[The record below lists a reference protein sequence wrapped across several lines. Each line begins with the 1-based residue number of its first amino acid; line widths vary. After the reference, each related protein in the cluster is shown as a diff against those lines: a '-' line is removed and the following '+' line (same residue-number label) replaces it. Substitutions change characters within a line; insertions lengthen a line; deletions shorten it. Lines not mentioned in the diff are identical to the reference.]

1 MGEIKYLN
9 DTGLGHLVDKIK
21 EALAEK
27 QVKGDY
33 AQLVNGKVP
42 SGMLPAY
49 VDDVVEF
56 SMPDKGLK
64 ILQNSIGS
72 WTKVIYDSNTK
83 RFYATQGAEV
93 EDSSS
98 LTPEGVAKPK
108 LLVVY
113 DNWSERENYQEL
125 TTNVPYSGKIYID
138 VEGNKSYRWSGSK
151 LGEISPSVSL
161 GETASTAYPG
171 NKGAANAE
179 KIESIKAALEKKQP
193 KGDYAQIVNG
203 KIETQVLPFSVSD
216 VLEFS
221 MPNKRLKILNSSS
234 VDWTKIIYNSDTK
247 RFYATQCAEVEDSS
261 SLTPEGVAKPKLL
274 VVYDNWAE
282 REKYQNLLTNVPYS
296 GKLYIDIES
305 NKSYRWNGSELEE
318 ISAPLGLGETE
329 NTAFPGNKGAA
340 NTEKIESILNGDL
353 PLASLSITPSW
364 KAYTQTGEVVTLP
377 STSSLSTIYGYKVTF
392 AGKYKW
398 TKDDVHKA
406 PTAVAG
412 GDWAA
417 KALPA
422 SGEFSEEIT
431 VANITSDRT
440 FTAKVSAKKQGLVL
454 VNGIIRQA
462 DSTDL
467 DYSSASARVHFQYKC
482 VAASVSEAAP
492 SASTLTSLLTS
503 VVVPT
508 PSKKYELRD
517 GKSKTAT
524 GVTTNSTSYY
534 MYAYPSVLGNLSK
547 IVMND
552 ATPLL
557 DGGFNLTKVTVTDP
571 DTKKELEYNVY
582 TSVQR
587 GAFTNAKLDFA

>member
-1 MGEIKYLN
+1 MNMEAKKYVN
-9 DTGLGHLVDKIK
+9 EVGLGHLAGKIRA
-21 EALAEK
+21 ALDEK
-27 QVKGDY
+27 QAKGDY
-33 AQLVNGKVP
+33 VQLVDGKVP
-42 SGMLPAY
+42 SRMLPAY

-56 SMPDKGLK
+56 GGMPDKGIK
-64 ILQNSIGS
+64 ILQNSTAD
-72 WTKVIYDSNTK
+72 WTKVIYDSGTK
-83 RFYATQGAEV
+83 RFYATKGVEV
-93 EDSSS
+93 EDSTA
-98 LTPEGVAKPK
+98 LVPGGTAKPK
-108 LLVVY
+108 LLEVY
-113 DNWSERENYQEL
+113 DNWTERENFQEL

-138 VEGNKSYRWSGSK
+138 TTGNKQYRWSGSE
-151 LGEISPSVSL
+151 LVEISSGGVVL
-161 GETASTAYPG
+161 GETDSTAYPG

-179 KIESIKAALEKKQP
+179 KIEGI
-193 KGDYAQIVNG
+193 
-203 KIETQVLPFSVSD
+203 
-216 VLEFS
+216 
-221 MPNKRLKILNSSS
+221 LK
-234 VDWTKIIYNSDTK
+234 
-247 RFYATQCAEVEDSS
+247 
-261 SLTPEGVAKPKLL
+261 
-274 VVYDNWAE
+274 
-282 REKYQNLLTNVPYS
+282 
-296 GKLYIDIES
+296 
-305 NKSYRWNGSELEE
+305 
-318 ISAPLGLGETE
+318 
-329 NTAFPGNKGAA
+329 
-340 NTEKIESILNGDL
+340 GDL

-364 KAYTQTGEVVTLP
+364 KAYTQTGEALTFP
-377 STSSLSTIYGYKVTF
+377 STSNLSTIYGYKVTF

-398 TKDDVHKA
+398 TKDDAHKA

-417 KALPA
+417 KALPK

-431 VANITSDRT
+431 VEDITSDKT

-454 VNGIIRQA
+454 ANGIIRQA

-482 VAASVSEAAP
+482 VAASVTEAAP

-571 DTKKELEYNVY
+571 ETKKELEYNVY

-587 GAFTNAKLDFA
+587 GAFTNAKLEMA

>member
-1 MGEIKYLN
+1 MNMEAKKYVN
-9 DTGLGHLVDKIK
+9 EVGLGHLAGKIRA
-21 EALAEK
+21 ALDEK
-27 QVKGDY
+27 QAKGDY
-33 AQLVNGKVP
+33 VQLVDGKVP
-42 SGMLPAY
+42 SRMLPAY

-56 SMPDKGLK
+56 GGMPDKGIK
-64 ILQNSIGS
+64 ILQNSTAD
-72 WTKVIYDSNTK
+72 WTKVIYDSGTK
-83 RFYATQGAEV
+83 RFYATKGVEV
-93 EDSSS
+93 EDSTA
-98 LTPEGVAKPK
+98 LVPGGTAKPK
-108 LLVVY
+108 LLEVY
-113 DNWSERENYQEL
+113 DNWTERENFQEL

-138 VEGNKSYRWSGSK
+138 TTGNKQYRWSGSE
-151 LGEISPSVSL
+151 LVEISSGGVVL
-161 GETASTAYPG
+161 GETDSTAYPG
-171 NKGAANAE
+171 NKGAANSE
-179 KIESIKAALEKKQP
+179 KIEGI
-193 KGDYAQIVNG
+193 
-203 KIETQVLPFSVSD
+203 
-216 VLEFS
+216 
-221 MPNKRLKILNSSS
+221 LK
-234 VDWTKIIYNSDTK
+234 
-247 RFYATQCAEVEDSS
+247 
-261 SLTPEGVAKPKLL
+261 
-274 VVYDNWAE
+274 
-282 REKYQNLLTNVPYS
+282 
-296 GKLYIDIES
+296 
-305 NKSYRWNGSELEE
+305 
-318 ISAPLGLGETE
+318 
-329 NTAFPGNKGAA
+329 
-340 NTEKIESILNGDL
+340 GDL

-364 KAYTQTGEVVTLP
+364 KAYTQTGEALTFP
-377 STSSLSTIYGYKVTF
+377 STSNLSTIYGYKVTF

-398 TKDDVHKA
+398 TKDDAHKA

-417 KALPA
+417 KALPK

-431 VANITSDRT
+431 VEDITSDKT

-454 VNGIIRQA
+454 ANGIIRQA

-482 VAASVSEAAP
+482 VAASVTEAAP

-571 DTKKELEYNVY
+571 ETKKELEYNVY

-587 GAFTNAKLDFA
+587 GAFTNAKLEMA

>member
-1 MGEIKYLN
+1 MEAKKYVN
-9 DTGLGHLVDKIK
+9 EVGLGHLAGKIRA
-21 EALAEK
+21 ALDEK
-27 QVKGDY
+27 QAKGDY
-33 AQLVNGKVP
+33 VQLVDGKVP
-42 SGMLPAY
+42 SRMLPAY

-56 SMPDKGLK
+56 GGMPDKGIK
-64 ILQNSIGS
+64 ILQNSTAE
-72 WTKVIYDSNTK
+72 WTKVIYDSGTK
-83 RFYATQGAEV
+83 RFYATKGVEV
-93 EDSSS
+93 EDSAA
-98 LTPEGVAKPK
+98 LVPGGTAKPK
-108 LLVVY
+108 LLEVY
-113 DNWSERENYQEL
+113 DNWTERENFQEL

-138 VEGNKSYRWSGSK
+138 TTGNKQYRWSGSE
-151 LGEISPSVSL
+151 LVEISSGGVVL
-161 GETASTAYPG
+161 GETDSTAYPG

-179 KIESIKAALEKKQP
+179 KIEGI
-193 KGDYAQIVNG
+193 
-203 KIETQVLPFSVSD
+203 
-216 VLEFS
+216 
-221 MPNKRLKILNSSS
+221 LK
-234 VDWTKIIYNSDTK
+234 
-247 RFYATQCAEVEDSS
+247 
-261 SLTPEGVAKPKLL
+261 
-274 VVYDNWAE
+274 
-282 REKYQNLLTNVPYS
+282 
-296 GKLYIDIES
+296 
-305 NKSYRWNGSELEE
+305 
-318 ISAPLGLGETE
+318 
-329 NTAFPGNKGAA
+329 
-340 NTEKIESILNGDL
+340 GDL

-364 KAYTQTGEVVTLP
+364 KAYTQTGEALTFP
-377 STSSLSTIYGYKVTF
+377 STSNLSTIYGYKVTF

-398 TKDDVHKA
+398 TKDDAHKA

-417 KALPA
+417 KALPK

-431 VANITSDRT
+431 VEDITSDRT

-454 VNGIIRQA
+454 ANGIIRQA

-482 VAASVSEAAP
+482 VAASVTEAAP

-571 DTKKELEYNVY
+571 ETKKELEYNVY

-587 GAFTNAKLDFA
+587 GAFTNAKLEMA

>member
-1 MGEIKYLN
+1 MEERKYLN
-9 DTGLGHLVDKIK
+9 DTGLEHLVSKFK
-21 EALAEK
+21 SALSEK
-27 QVKGDY
+27 QAKGDY

-56 SMPDKGLK
+56 GGMPDKGIK
-64 ILQNSIGS
+64 ILQNSTAD
-72 WTKVIYDSNTK
+72 WTKVIYDSGTK
-83 RFYATQGAEV
+83 RFYATKGVEV
-93 EDSSS
+93 EDSTA
-98 LTPEGVAKPK
+98 LVPGGTAKPK
-108 LLVVY
+108 LLEVY
-113 DNWSERENYQEL
+113 DNWTERENFQEL

-138 VEGNKSYRWSGSK
+138 TTGNKQYRWSGSE
-151 LGEISPSVSL
+151 LVEISLGGVVL
-161 GETASTAYPG
+161 GETDSTAYPG

-179 KIESIKAALEKKQP
+179 KIEGI
-193 KGDYAQIVNG
+193 
-203 KIETQVLPFSVSD
+203 
-216 VLEFS
+216 
-221 MPNKRLKILNSSS
+221 LK
-234 VDWTKIIYNSDTK
+234 
-247 RFYATQCAEVEDSS
+247 
-261 SLTPEGVAKPKLL
+261 
-274 VVYDNWAE
+274 
-282 REKYQNLLTNVPYS
+282 
-296 GKLYIDIES
+296 
-305 NKSYRWNGSELEE
+305 
-318 ISAPLGLGETE
+318 
-329 NTAFPGNKGAA
+329 
-340 NTEKIESILNGDL
+340 GDL

-364 KAYTQTGEVVTLP
+364 KAYTQTGEALTFP
-377 STSSLSTIYGYKVTF
+377 STSNLSTIYGYKVTF

-398 TKDDVHKA
+398 TKDDAHKA

-417 KALPA
+417 KALPK

-431 VANITSDRT
+431 MENITSDRT

-454 VNGIIRQA
+454 ANGIIRQA

-482 VAASVSEAAP
+482 VAASVTEAAP

-503 VVVPT
+503 VVVPA

-517 GKSKTAT
+517 GKSKVAT
-524 GVTTNSTSYY
+524 GVTTDSSSYY

-571 DTKKELEYNVY
+571 ETKKELEYNVY

-587 GAFTNAKLDFA
+587 GAFTNAKLEMA

>member
-1 MGEIKYLN
+1 MNMEAKKYVN
-9 DTGLGHLVDKIK
+9 EVGLGHLAGKIRA
-21 EALAEK
+21 ALDEK
-27 QVKGDY
+27 QAKGDY
-33 AQLVNGKVP
+33 VQLVNGKVP
-42 SGMLPAY
+42 SRMLPAY

-56 SMPDKGLK
+56 GGMPDKGIK
-64 ILQNSIGS
+64 ILQNSTAD
-72 WTKVIYDSNTK
+72 WTKVIYDSGTK
-83 RFYATQGAEV
+83 RFYATKGVEV
-93 EDSSS
+93 EDSTA
-98 LTPEGVAKPK
+98 LVPGGTAKPK
-108 LLVVY
+108 LLEVY
-113 DNWSERENYQEL
+113 DNWTERENFQEL

-138 VEGNKSYRWSGSK
+138 TTGNKQYRWSGSE
-151 LGEISPSVSL
+151 LVEISSGGVVL
-161 GETASTAYPG
+161 GETDSTAYPG

-179 KIESIKAALEKKQP
+179 KIEGI
-193 KGDYAQIVNG
+193 
-203 KIETQVLPFSVSD
+203 
-216 VLEFS
+216 
-221 MPNKRLKILNSSS
+221 LK
-234 VDWTKIIYNSDTK
+234 
-247 RFYATQCAEVEDSS
+247 
-261 SLTPEGVAKPKLL
+261 
-274 VVYDNWAE
+274 
-282 REKYQNLLTNVPYS
+282 
-296 GKLYIDIES
+296 
-305 NKSYRWNGSELEE
+305 
-318 ISAPLGLGETE
+318 
-329 NTAFPGNKGAA
+329 
-340 NTEKIESILNGDL
+340 GDL

-364 KAYTQTGEVVTLP
+364 KAYTQTGEALTFP
-377 STSSLSTIYGYKVTF
+377 STSNLSTIYGYKVTF

-398 TKDDVHKA
+398 TKDDAHKA

-417 KALPA
+417 KALPK

-431 VANITSDRT
+431 VEDITADRT

-454 VNGIIRQA
+454 ANGIIRQA

-508 PSKKYELRD
+508 TSKKYELRD

-571 DTKKELEYNVY
+571 ETKKELEYNVY

-587 GAFTNAKLDFA
+587 GAFTNAKLEMA

>member
-1 MGEIKYLN
+1 MEAKKYVN
-9 DTGLGHLVDKIK
+9 EVGLGHLAGKIRA
-21 EALAEK
+21 ALDEK
-27 QVKGDY
+27 QAKGDY
-33 AQLVNGKVP
+33 VQLVDGKVP
-42 SGMLPAY
+42 SRMLPAY

-56 SMPDKGLK
+56 GGMPDKGIK
-64 ILQNSIGS
+64 ILQNSTAE
-72 WTKVIYDSNTK
+72 WTKVIYDSGTK
-83 RFYATQGAEV
+83 RFYATKGVEV
-93 EDSSS
+93 EDSTA
-98 LTPEGVAKPK
+98 LVPGGTAKPK
-108 LLVVY
+108 LLEVY
-113 DNWSERENYQEL
+113 DNWTERENFQEL

-138 VEGNKSYRWSGSK
+138 TTGNKQYRWSGSE
-151 LGEISPSVSL
+151 LVEISSGGVVL
-161 GETASTAYPG
+161 GETGSTAYPG

-179 KIESIKAALEKKQP
+179 KIEGI
-193 KGDYAQIVNG
+193 
-203 KIETQVLPFSVSD
+203 
-216 VLEFS
+216 
-221 MPNKRLKILNSSS
+221 LK
-234 VDWTKIIYNSDTK
+234 
-247 RFYATQCAEVEDSS
+247 
-261 SLTPEGVAKPKLL
+261 
-274 VVYDNWAE
+274 
-282 REKYQNLLTNVPYS
+282 
-296 GKLYIDIES
+296 
-305 NKSYRWNGSELEE
+305 
-318 ISAPLGLGETE
+318 
-329 NTAFPGNKGAA
+329 
-340 NTEKIESILNGDL
+340 GDL

-364 KAYTQTGEVVTLP
+364 KAYTQTGEALTFP
-377 STSSLSTIYGYKVTF
+377 STSNLSTIYGYKVTF

-398 TKDDVHKA
+398 TKDDAHKA

-417 KALPA
+417 KALPK

-431 VANITSDRT
+431 VEDITADRT

-454 VNGIIRQA
+454 ANGIIRQA

-482 VAASVSEAAP
+482 VAASVTEAAP

-571 DTKKELEYNVY
+571 ETKKELEYNVY

-587 GAFTNAKLDFA
+587 GAFTNAKLEMA

>member
-1 MGEIKYLN
+1 MEAKKYVN
-9 DTGLGHLVDKIK
+9 EVGLGHLAGKIRA
-21 EALAEK
+21 ALDEK
-27 QVKGDY
+27 QAKGDY
-33 AQLVNGKVP
+33 VQLVDGKVP
-42 SGMLPAY
+42 SRMLPAY

-56 SMPDKGLK
+56 GGMPDKGIK
-64 ILQNSIGS
+64 ILQNSTAD
-72 WTKVIYDSNTK
+72 WTKVIYDSGTK
-83 RFYATQGAEV
+83 RFYATKGVEV
-93 EDSSS
+93 EDSTA
-98 LTPEGVAKPK
+98 LVPGGTAKPK
-108 LLVVY
+108 LLEVY
-113 DNWSERENYQEL
+113 DNWTERENFQEL

-138 VEGNKSYRWSGSK
+138 TTGNKQYRWSGSE
-151 LGEISPSVSL
+151 LVEISSGGVVL
-161 GETASTAYPG
+161 GETDSTAYPG

-179 KIESIKAALEKKQP
+179 KIEGI
-193 KGDYAQIVNG
+193 
-203 KIETQVLPFSVSD
+203 
-216 VLEFS
+216 
-221 MPNKRLKILNSSS
+221 LK
-234 VDWTKIIYNSDTK
+234 
-247 RFYATQCAEVEDSS
+247 
-261 SLTPEGVAKPKLL
+261 
-274 VVYDNWAE
+274 
-282 REKYQNLLTNVPYS
+282 
-296 GKLYIDIES
+296 
-305 NKSYRWNGSELEE
+305 
-318 ISAPLGLGETE
+318 
-329 NTAFPGNKGAA
+329 
-340 NTEKIESILNGDL
+340 GDL

-364 KAYTQTGEVVTLP
+364 KAYTQTGEALTFP
-377 STSSLSTIYGYKVTF
+377 STSNLSTIYGYKVTF

-398 TKDDVHKA
+398 TKDDAHKA

-417 KALPA
+417 KALPK

-431 VANITSDRT
+431 VEDITSDKT

-454 VNGIIRQA
+454 ANGIIRQA

-482 VAASVSEAAP
+482 VAASVTEAAP

-571 DTKKELEYNVY
+571 ETKKELEYNVY

-587 GAFTNAKLDFA
+587 GAFTNAKLEMA

>member
-1 MGEIKYLN
+1 MEERKYLN
-9 DTGLGHLVDKIK
+9 DTGLEHLVSKVK
-21 EALAEK
+21 SALSEK
-27 QVKGDY
+27 QAKGNY
-33 AQLVNGKVP
+33 AELVDGKIPARV
-42 SGMLPAY
+42 LPAY

-56 SMPDKGLK
+56 NGMPDKTIK
-64 ILQNSIGS
+64 VLQNSTAE

-83 RFYATQGAEV
+83 RFYATKGVEV

-108 LLVVY
+108 LLEVY
-113 DNWSERENYQEL
+113 DNWTERENYQDL
-125 TTNVPYSGKIYID
+125 TTGVPHSGKIFVDITN
-138 VEGNKSYRWSGSK
+138 NKSYRWGGSE
-151 LGEISPSVSL
+151 LVEISSSVTL

-179 KIESIKAALEKKQP
+179 KIEGI
-193 KGDYAQIVNG
+193 
-203 KIETQVLPFSVSD
+203 
-216 VLEFS
+216 
-221 MPNKRLKILNSSS
+221 LK
-234 VDWTKIIYNSDTK
+234 
-247 RFYATQCAEVEDSS
+247 
-261 SLTPEGVAKPKLL
+261 
-274 VVYDNWAE
+274 
-282 REKYQNLLTNVPYS
+282 
-296 GKLYIDIES
+296 
-305 NKSYRWNGSELEE
+305 
-318 ISAPLGLGETE
+318 
-329 NTAFPGNKGAA
+329 
-340 NTEKIESILNGDL
+340 GDL

-364 KAYTQTGEVVTLP
+364 KAYTQTGEVLTFP
-377 STSSLSTIYGYKVTF
+377 STSNLSTIYGYKVTF

-398 TKDDVHKA
+398 TKDDAHKA

-417 KALPA
+417 KALPK

-431 VANITSDRT
+431 VENITSDRT

-454 VNGIIRQA
+454 ANGIIRQA

-467 DYSSASARVHFQYKC
+467 DYSSVSARVHFQYKC
-482 VAASVSEAAP
+482 VAASVTEAAP

-503 VVVPT
+503 VVVPA

-517 GKSKTAT
+517 SKSKVAT
-524 GVTTNSTSYY
+524 GVTTDSSSYY

-571 DTKKELEYNVY
+571 ETKKELEYNVY

-587 GAFTNAKLDFA
+587 GAFTNAKLEMA

>member
-1 MGEIKYLN
+1 MEERKYLN
-9 DTGLGHLVDKIK
+9 DTGLEHLVSKVK
-21 EALAEK
+21 SALSEK
-27 QVKGDY
+27 QAKGDY

-56 SMPDKGLK
+56 GGMPDKGIK
-64 ILQNSIGS
+64 ILQNSTAD
-72 WTKVIYDSNTK
+72 WTKVIYDSGTK
-83 RFYATQGAEV
+83 RFYATKGVEV
-93 EDSSS
+93 EDSTA
-98 LTPEGVAKPK
+98 LVPGGTAKPK
-108 LLVVY
+108 LLEVY
-113 DNWSERENYQEL
+113 DNWTERENFQEL

-138 VEGNKSYRWSGSK
+138 TTGNKQYRWSGSE
-151 LGEISPSVSL
+151 LVEISSGGVVL
-161 GETASTAYPG
+161 GETDSTAYPG

-179 KIESIKAALEKKQP
+179 KIEGI
-193 KGDYAQIVNG
+193 
-203 KIETQVLPFSVSD
+203 
-216 VLEFS
+216 
-221 MPNKRLKILNSSS
+221 LK
-234 VDWTKIIYNSDTK
+234 
-247 RFYATQCAEVEDSS
+247 
-261 SLTPEGVAKPKLL
+261 
-274 VVYDNWAE
+274 
-282 REKYQNLLTNVPYS
+282 
-296 GKLYIDIES
+296 
-305 NKSYRWNGSELEE
+305 
-318 ISAPLGLGETE
+318 
-329 NTAFPGNKGAA
+329 
-340 NTEKIESILNGDL
+340 GDL

-364 KAYTQTGEVVTLP
+364 KAYTQTGEVLTFP
-377 STSSLSTIYGYKVTF
+377 STSNLSTIYGYKVTF

-398 TKDDVHKA
+398 TKDDAHKA

-417 KALPA
+417 KALPK

-431 VANITSDRT
+431 VENITADRT

-454 VNGIIRQA
+454 ANGIIRQA

-482 VAASVSEAAP
+482 VAASVTEAAP

-503 VVVPT
+503 VVDPT

-517 GKSKTAT
+517 GKSKVAT

-571 DTKKELEYNVY
+571 ETKKELEYNVY

-587 GAFTNAKLDFA
+587 GAFTNAKLEMA

>member
-1 MGEIKYLN
+1 MEAKKYVN
-9 DTGLGHLVDKIK
+9 EVGLGHLAGKIRA
-21 EALAEK
+21 ALDEK
-27 QVKGDY
+27 QAKGDY
-33 AQLVNGKVP
+33 VQLVDGKVP
-42 SGMLPAY
+42 SRMLPAY

-56 SMPDKGLK
+56 GGMPDKGIK
-64 ILQNSIGS
+64 ILQNSTAE
-72 WTKVIYDSNTK
+72 WTKVIYDSGTK
-83 RFYATQGAEV
+83 RFYASKGVEV
-93 EDSSS
+93 EDSTA
-98 LTPEGVAKPK
+98 LVPGGTAKPK
-108 LLVVY
+108 LLEVY
-113 DNWSERENYQEL
+113 DNWTERENFQEL

-138 VEGNKSYRWSGSK
+138 TTGNKQYRWSGSE
-151 LGEISPSVSL
+151 LVEISSGGVVL
-161 GETASTAYPG
+161 GETDSTAYPG

-179 KIESIKAALEKKQP
+179 KIEGI
-193 KGDYAQIVNG
+193 
-203 KIETQVLPFSVSD
+203 
-216 VLEFS
+216 
-221 MPNKRLKILNSSS
+221 LK
-234 VDWTKIIYNSDTK
+234 
-247 RFYATQCAEVEDSS
+247 
-261 SLTPEGVAKPKLL
+261 
-274 VVYDNWAE
+274 
-282 REKYQNLLTNVPYS
+282 
-296 GKLYIDIES
+296 
-305 NKSYRWNGSELEE
+305 
-318 ISAPLGLGETE
+318 
-329 NTAFPGNKGAA
+329 
-340 NTEKIESILNGDL
+340 GDL

-364 KAYTQTGEVVTLP
+364 KAYTQTGEALTFP
-377 STSSLSTIYGYKVTF
+377 STSNLSTIYGYKVTF
-392 AGKYKW
+392 TGKYKW
-398 TKDDVHKA
+398 TKDDAHKA

-417 KALPA
+417 KALPK

-431 VANITSDRT
+431 VEDITADRT

-454 VNGIIRQA
+454 ANGIIRQA

-482 VAASVSEAAP
+482 VAASVTEAAP

-517 GKSKTAT
+517 GKSKVAT

-571 DTKKELEYNVY
+571 ETKKELEYNVY

-587 GAFTNAKLDFA
+587 GAFTNAKLEMA